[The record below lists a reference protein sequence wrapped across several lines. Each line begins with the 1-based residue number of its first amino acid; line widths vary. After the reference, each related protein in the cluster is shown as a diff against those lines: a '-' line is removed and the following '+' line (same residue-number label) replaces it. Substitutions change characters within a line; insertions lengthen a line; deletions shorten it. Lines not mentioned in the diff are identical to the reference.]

1 MRIAFGLGGAIRSPI
16 VSQRPRAGKHTGFG
30 GYIGARPMARK
41 EKTGRT
47 WPVFQVLAAKAET
60 TAATHLLCQPWP
72 PHNAPYPVHFRP

>member
-1 MRIAFGLGGAIRSPI
+1 MRLAVGLGGAIRSPI
-16 VSQRPRAGKHTGFG
+16 VSQRPRAEKHTGFG

-60 TAATHLLCQPWP
+60 KAAARLLCQPWR
-72 PHNAPYPVHFRP
+72 PHNPPYPVHFWP